1 MRNIFILFFWA
12 AVSFSCISNKKIIY
26 LQNLPENEAIDLDT
40 FIPYAKMEKQYILQP
55 FDYVDIDFAAADEEL
70 IRGFEFQGARGMR
83 GGGGGGRMGMQGG
96 GDMFF
101 FTGYGIDKDGFID
114 VPRLGKIKIGGLTE
128 EQAKA
133 EVQEA
138 INTFFKED
146 VLVRLRIAGVRFTTL
161 GEFQN
166 VGNHV
171 MLRDRVSI
179 LEAIA
184 AAGEPSL
191 LGKRNQLFL
200 IRQYDEGTKIHQIN
214 LNDRTLLASPFY
226 FIQNNDILYME
237 PMKIRQYGRA
247 DDLLGVVQIVTGLV
261 LTTLL
266 FVNLFSN

>member
-1 MRNIFILFFWA
+1 MRKIFILFFLA
-12 AVSFSCISNKKIIY
+12 SCSFSCISNKKIVY

-70 IRGFEFQGARGMR
+70 IRGFEFQGARGAR
-83 GGGGGGRMGMQGG
+83 GGGGQRMGGGG

-101 FTGYGIDKDGFID
+101 FTGYGIDKDGYIE
-114 VPRLGKIKIGGLTE
+114 VPKLGKIKIGGLTE
-128 EQAKA
+128 EQARDA
-133 EVQEA
+133 VQGE
-138 INTFFKED
+138 INSFFKED
-146 VLVRLRIAGVRFTTL
+146 VLVRLRIAGVRFTAL

-166 VGNHV
+166 AGNHV
-171 MLRDRVSI
+171 MLRDRVTI

-191 LGKRNQLFL
+191 LGKRNQLFI
-200 IRQYDEGTKIHQIN
+200 IRQYDEGTKIHEIN

-266 FVNLFSN
+266 FVNLFNN